1 MGSEVAEKGRLYA
14 NKNRTVFVASQGGS
28 LCPTI
33 NITRDGK
40 SAKFKDDYSKGL
52 RISKAFVKLI
62 FK

>member
-1 MGSEVAEKGRLYA
+1 MGSEAVGKGRLYA
-14 NKNRTVFVASQGGS
+14 NKNKMVFVASSGGA

-52 RISKAFVKLI
+52 KISKAFVKLI